1 MGEPQG
7 PAPRGTGVSF
17 PQVDGHRS
25 TTATGRA
32 VFAAAVR
39 VIEPDLAERIAQD
52 DTWRKSY
59 VAHVRALCAAETR
72 DPDAAR
78 FVPAAGL
85 SALHERFTFVH
96 DDAELP
102 LGTALRE
109 VEAEALGTVTVDGR
123 EAAER
128 SLAVPYRGE
137 ELRDGALSDQLD
149 RWTDS
154 GAVEPSFAEAIR
166 RVQAN
171 PDWLELDGR
180 TITLLGAGAE
190 LGPLA
195 PLCRWGAT
203 VALVDIPR
211 PDIWQRILTI
221 VHSGA
226 GRAHIPVRTPVESDP
241 PDADLAAAAG
251 ADLLTDTP
259 VLWRWLRRLEGPL
272 TVGNYVYADGADN
285 TRVAMAV
292 DAITA
297 ALLEERDDLS
307 LAMLATPT
315 DVFAAP
321 AEAVGASRAAFDRG
335 GRRAFPR
342 LARTVSGNRLYAPN
356 YEGTIDDPEGRS
368 FGIADAVVVQQGP
381 NYLLAKRLQRWRA
394 RDARGAGVRVSANVA
409 PATRTR
415 SVTKNR
421 LLASAYAG
429 AHRFDVEVFEPDTA
443 NTLMAAALVHDLCH
457 DGGVAD
463 PTVTLDHPLDLFAE
477 TAAHGGL
484 WRIPYAPRSVLPI
497 AAIAGFPRT

>member
-1 MGEPQG
+1 MAEQEG

-17 PQVDGHRS
+17 PRVDGRRS

-39 VIEPDLAERIAQD
+39 AIEPALAERIAND
-52 DTWRKSY
+52 DGWRKSY
-59 VAHVRALCAAETR
+59 VGHVRALCAAETR

-96 DDAELP
+96 DEAELP
-102 LGTALRE
+102 LDTALRE
-109 VEAEALGTVTVDGR
+109 VETEELGTVTVEGR
-123 EAAER
+123 GTAER
-128 SLAVPYRGE
+128 ALAVPYRGE
-137 ELRDGALSDQLD
+137 ELSGGALSDQLA
-149 RWTDS
+149 RWTAS

-171 PDWLELDGR
+171 PGWLELDGR

-203 VALVDIPR
+203 VALVDVPR
-211 PDIWQRILTI
+211 ADIWLRILTT
-221 VHSGA
+221 VHAGA
-226 GRAHIPVRTPVESDP
+226 GRAHIPVRNAVADVP
-241 PDADLAAAAG
+241 PDAELAAAAG

-259 VLWRWLRRLEGPL
+259 ALWRWLRDLEGPL
-272 TVGNYVYADGADN
+272 TLGSYVYADGADN

-297 ALLEERDDLS
+297 ALLEQRDDLS

-321 AEAVGASRAAFDRG
+321 AEAVGASRAAFDRSGRG
-335 GRRAFPR
+335 GLPR

-356 YEGTIDDPEGRS
+356 YEGTVDDPRGRS

-394 RDARGAGVRVSANVA
+394 RDARGAGIRVSANVA

-429 AHRFDVEVFEPDTA
+429 AHRFGVEVFDPATA

-463 PTVTLDHPLDLFAE
+463 PAVTLDHPLDLFAE

-497 AAIAGFPRT
+497 AAVAGFPRT